1 MPDTASPSAAE
12 THPSR
17 PRRVPGSIN
26 IKYLNEIDLAGKLAA
41 QARLSECVEPL
52 AARQYSQEDVKSLE
66 TAAANLN
73 EAALKAVGRTS
84 AREMSAEEETIARA
98 RLLDAIEPI
107 WIGAKRS
114 YRGEDRA
121 TGRSA
126 YFVNEPVDVTLERL
140 LFIAGA
146 ILQKLCPT
154 EGRPAADTL
163 KGVTLENLD
172 ELATARAA
180 YVGGDADPSITCEQ
194 AAALRVQVEELY
206 AETREKRIDLQLA
219 ADQAWSHKKPE
230 NASMRRAFHLPEN
243 RPAHE

>member
-1 MPDTASPSAAE
+1 MSATATKSAAE
-12 THPSR
+12 TMQIR

-26 IKYLNEIDLAGKLAA
+26 IKYLKEIDLAGKLV
-41 QARLSECVEPL
+41 ARARQLECVAPL
-52 AARQYSQEDVKSLE
+52 AARQCSQDDVTALE

-73 EAALKAVGRTS
+73 EAALKAVGRTT
-84 AREMSAEEETIARA
+84 ARDMEPDEEIAARA

-114 YRGEDRA
+114 FRGEDRA
-121 TGRSA
+121 AGRSA

-172 ELATARAA
+172 ELASARAA
-180 YVGGDADPSITCEQ
+180 YMGADADQTLTCEQ
-194 AAALRVQVEELY
+194 AAALRQQVEALY

-230 NASMRRAFHLPEN
+230 NASIRRAFHLPEN

>member
-1 MPDTASPSAAE
+1 MPDTASPSATE

-121 TGRSA
+121 AGRSA

-146 ILQKLCPT
+146 MLQKLCPT

-219 ADQAWSHKKPE
+219 ADQAWSHKKAE

>member
-1 MPDTASPSAAE
+1 MSATALPSAAE
-12 THPSR
+12 TNTPR

-26 IKYLNEIDLAGKLAA
+26 IKYLHEITLAGKLVA
-41 QARLSECVEPL
+41 QARLPECAAAL
-52 AARQYSQEDVKSLE
+52 AARQCSQDDVTDLE
-66 TAAANLN
+66 TAASNLN
-73 EAALKAVGRTS
+73 EAALKAVGRTP
-84 AREMSAEEETIARA
+84 AREMEPDEEMAART

-121 TGRSA
+121 AGRST

-154 EGRPAADTL
+154 EGSPAADTL

-172 ELATARAA
+172 ELAAARAA
-180 YVGGDADPSITCEQ
+180 YIGAEADQTLTCEQ
-194 AAALRVQVEELY
+194 AAELRLQVEALY

-219 ADQAWSHKKPE
+219 ADQAWPHKKSE
-230 NASMRRAFHLPEN
+230 SAAMRKAFHLPEN